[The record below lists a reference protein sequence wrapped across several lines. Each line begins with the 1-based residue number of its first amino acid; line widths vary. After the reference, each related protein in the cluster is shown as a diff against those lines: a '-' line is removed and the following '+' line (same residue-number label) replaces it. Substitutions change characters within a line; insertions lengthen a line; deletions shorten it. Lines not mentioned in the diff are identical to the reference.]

1 MTLLFIGL
9 IIGIIVGRLIGQSKL
24 SGSSINPQSP
34 PPVRRRAPAGDSG
47 VGNANR
53 SFDPVSDLMNEM
65 QTGVQLLAE
74 DQRNRN
80 FREAVRIKADRR
92 KLQSAYQSSSSR

>member
-1 MTLLFIGL
+1 MTLLFIGF
-9 IIGIIVGRLIGQSKL
+9 IIGIIVGRLIGQSNL
-24 SGSSINPQSP
+24 SGSSINPQS